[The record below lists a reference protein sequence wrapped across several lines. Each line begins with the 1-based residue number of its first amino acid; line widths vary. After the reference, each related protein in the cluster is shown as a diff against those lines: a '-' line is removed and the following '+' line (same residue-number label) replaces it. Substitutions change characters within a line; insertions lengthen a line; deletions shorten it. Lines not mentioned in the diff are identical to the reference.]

1 MSPTAE
7 RRMTIDF
14 TDSYYDTEL
23 TVVVRKDSAFAGAKS
38 LADLAG
44 AKITGQMS
52 TFHYDMIDQIEG
64 AVKMPAME
72 TFPTMIVA
80 VSSGAIDGYVAD
92 RPGAVSATSANAD
105 LTYITFDEGQGFTVS
120 PDDAQIAV
128 GVKQG
133 SPLKAQINEIL
144 AGISAEERNA
154 IMDAVVLDQPLSE

>member
-1 MSPTAE
+1 
-7 RRMTIDF
+7 
-14 TDSYYDTEL
+14 
-23 TVVVRKDSAFAGAKS
+23 
-38 LADLAG
+38 
-44 AKITGQMS
+44 MS

-120 PDDAQIAV
+120 PDDAQITV